1 MPTNVG
7 SGSSKGRARRERG
20 KQPQE
25 RPPAAHAPKASGPCS
40 ACSREPLQARSRAAD
55 PTERLT
61 WAALWTEAAV
71 G

>member
-7 SGSSKGRARRERG
+7 SGSSKGTSRRAREAAPG
-20 KQPQE
+20 EAPGGPQP
-25 RPPAAHAPKASGPCS
+25 PKGFRLLLRVQPEA
-40 ACSREPLQARSRAAD
+40 LQARSRAAD

-61 WAALWTEAAV
+61 WATVWTEAAV